1 MIVQAVLSFKN
12 YRLADGI
19 WHSPWVGLAHFTH
32 IFAMSDFHNALQN
45 TIVISMLRIGIGFLP
60 PLVLAIFLY
69 DLYSAKLRRISQTIV
84 YIPHFFSMVI
94 VYGIVFALFSNLGI
108 VNQMIERL
116 GGTTVNF
123 LLSPG
128 WFKPLLI
135 GSAVW
140 KELGWGTIIYLAGL
154 SAINPS
160 LFEAAT
166 IDGAG
171 PWRRIWHVTLPNLK
185 PLMIF
190 LLTLS
195 LGNILYAGGE
205 QVLLFYNPA
214 TYGVGDIIDTWVYRE
229 GLGQMQYGV
238 ASAAQL
244 FQSLFGLALVLG
256 VNKLSKKLA
265 GVGIW

>member
-1 MIVQAVLSFKN
+1 
-12 YRLADGI
+12 
-19 WHSPWVGLAHFTH
+19 
-32 IFAMSDFHNALQN
+32 
-45 TIVISMLRIGIGFLP
+45 
-60 PLVLAIFLY
+60 
-69 DLYSAKLRRISQTIV
+69 
-84 YIPHFFSMVI
+84 
-94 VYGIVFALFSNLGI
+94 
-108 VNQMIERL
+108 
-116 GGTTVNF
+116 
-123 LLSPG
+123 
-128 WFKPLLI
+128 
-135 GSAVW
+135 
-140 KELGWGTIIYLAGL
+140 
-154 SAINPS
+154 

-171 PWRRIWHVTLPNLK
+171 PWCRIWHVTLPSLK

-214 TYGVGDIIDTWVYRE
+214 TYSVGDIIDTWVYRE

-244 FQSLFGLALVLG
+244 FQSLFGLVLVLG